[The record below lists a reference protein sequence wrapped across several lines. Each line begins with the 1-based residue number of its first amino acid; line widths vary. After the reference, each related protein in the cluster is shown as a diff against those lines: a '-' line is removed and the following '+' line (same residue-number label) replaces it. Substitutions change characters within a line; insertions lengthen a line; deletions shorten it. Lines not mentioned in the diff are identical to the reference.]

1 MAGTL
6 KRLLPCPIE
15 GDRKQ
20 SIFWRVKGKNRA
32 RRKEKDKKE
41 NRKEKKRKLRKTR
54 IGSIGHAPIDR
65 FLSLPLQIL
74 PSSKTQT
81 RIFSF
86 GQQPFRADSLKAF
99 NLHGRILFLG
109 RLFALRRGILSSL
122 ALPQQTKPKT

>member
-1 MAGTL
+1 MPCRGGSKTEHIL
-6 KRLLPCPIE
+6 ESKRKKKTE
-15 GDRKQ
+15 QEK
-20 SIFWRVKGKNRA
+20 
-32 RRKEKDKKE
+32 KEKDKKE

-54 IGSIGHAPIDR
+54 VGSIGHAPIDR

-81 RIFSF
+81 RILSF

-109 RLFALRRGILSSL
+109 RLFALRRGVLSFL